1 MLLLW
6 LLLVAQDF
14 NHDAPKAPPLVPFS
28 ALSPL
33 MPWIMPRTCA
43 SNCRHIISPRKSHE
57 HLEGSIVKNKLL
69 IRTFI
74 TF

>member
-1 MLLLW
+1 MLLRW
-6 LLLVAQDF
+6 LLLVAQDL
-14 NHDAPKAPPLVPFS
+14 NRDAPKAPSLVPFS

-33 MPWIMPRTCA
+33 MPLMMPRTCA

-57 HLEGSIVKNKLL
+57 HLEGSIVKNKFL
-69 IRTFI
+69 IRAFI